1 MTLRSKGQR
10 AGDMRGSAC
19 RYHWTFSSFHWQNLL
34 IIFSCGSD
42 FYYTLSSAAWS
53 SVEIGHQCT
62 GQSVCL
68 YFLPLSL
75 TTSAWYNSF
84 VFLLTLLAWYAEQGL
99 WNGRASVCL
108 SVPSIDSSIGGRRV
122 CCRAPFCHEISI
134 DRGGRWRCVP
144 AAGAL
149 SMQQRRR
156 SRRSQQ
162 MRAVLHWQPMYDA
175 EHRLV
180 VEKNSLLSRESHLT
194 HTPQSSNTASGQSWA
209 TNDA

>member
-99 WNGRASVCL
+99 WNGQASVCL
-108 SVPSIDSSIGGRRV
+108 SVCPIDRQQHRWPTGLLQSALLSWDIDRQR
-122 CCRAPFCHEISI
+122 RAPALRTSCRCPQHAATAPQPALTANASSVTLTA
-134 DRGGRWRCVP
+134 DVRRW
-144 AAGAL
+144 
-149 SMQQRRR
+149 
-156 SRRSQQ
+156 
-162 MRAVLHWQPMYDA
+162 
-175 EHRLV
+175 
-180 VEKNSLLSRESHLT
+180 T
-194 HTPQSSNTASGQSWA
+194 
-209 TNDA
+209 